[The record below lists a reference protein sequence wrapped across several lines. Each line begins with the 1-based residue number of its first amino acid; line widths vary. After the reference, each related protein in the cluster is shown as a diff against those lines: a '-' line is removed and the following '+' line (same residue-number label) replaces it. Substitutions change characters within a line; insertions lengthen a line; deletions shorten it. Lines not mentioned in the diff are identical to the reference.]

1 MKEEE
6 NFARSKFQPTE
17 MLVIVLCTLVL
28 SQFAERMAMR
38 PSI

>member
-17 MLVIVLCTLVL
+17 MVVVLCTLVL
-28 SQFAERMAMR
+28 SQFDEHMAMR